1 MDATAT
7 LVLFTLIR
15 IILPLILVLFVGSL
29 IERLYSPKAH

>member
-29 IERLYSPKAH
+29 IERLYSQKAH